1 MSTFEKIARQSF
13 FPPRCD
19 APTKPLDPKAFGLD
33 RIAYRVEVALDLLS
47 ISRSAFYA
55 LVKEGRLPIIKN
67 GRRSIVLAVD
77 LANLLREMR
86 SDGGIPSRPRKP
98 ARQATEAS
106 PTK

>member
-1 MSTFEKIARQSF
+1 MSSFEEIARQSF

-55 LVKEGRLPIIKN
+55 L
-67 GRRSIVLAVD
+67 LAVD

-98 ARQATEAS
+98 AQQATEAS